1 MSLRINMTKT
11 NIYQKEGGPD
21 TASNT
26 GAFAGDL
33 VSRGTPTTL
42 FGIGPYVQFALEED
56 CR

>member
-1 MSLRINMTKT
+1 MTKT